1 MMEAQSTWSVNITY
15 RCLEYLMS
23 EWKQHLSKTE
33 QNIYR
38 KKAVSLPF
46 PELYVLYTGEEH
58 HEENQLRLSDELFPG
73 KTAPVEA
80 VVTILYGGEK
90 GDILD
95 QYVRYTKIL
104 RKTIKENGYDAST
117 AEKVVGE
124 CISQNILTDYMK
136 ERGAEVMAA
145 MLDIF
150 DQEKVWEM
158 ALKAERR
165 EGREE
170 GLEEGLKEGLEKGLE
185 KEAASIIRICRDRM
199 HMQDPEI
206 ILTLMEEMDLSRD
219 KAAQYMTRCG
229 HPDSGNDK

>member
-1 MMEAQSTWSVNITY
+1 ME
-15 RCLEYLMS
+15 
-23 EWKQHLSKTE
+23 
-33 QNIYR
+33 R
-38 KKAVSLPF
+38 KKTTFLHAHAVQLLLWTWYPAD
-46 PELYVLYTGEEH
+46 YNEES
-58 HEENQLRLSDELFPG
+58 QLRLSDELFPG
-73 KTAPVEA
+73 QTAPVEA

-170 GLEEGLKEGLEKGLE
+170 GLEKGLE

-199 HMQDPEI
+199 HLQDPEI
-206 ILTLMEEMDLSRD
+206 ILTLMEEMDLTRD
-219 KAAQYMTRCG
+219 KAVQYLTG
-229 HPDSGNDK
+229 YDHPGSGNDK